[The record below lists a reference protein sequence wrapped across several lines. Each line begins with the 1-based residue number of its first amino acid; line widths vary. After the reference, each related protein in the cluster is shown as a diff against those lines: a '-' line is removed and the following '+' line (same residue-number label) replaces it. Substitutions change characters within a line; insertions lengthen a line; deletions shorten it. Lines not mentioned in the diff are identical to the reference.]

1 MYGFVGI
8 AIFCM
13 LLTYYMWIK
22 AVKTGTIYWSTM
34 AALSYFYMVGER
46 KVLVFIVSQNW
57 TKPVIK
63 YCLQVSSWGGYVFL
77 INLIPLH
84 VLVLMFTGRFSH
96 RIYSAYSTLYCV
108 GTLLSMQVSFVG
120 FQPIQTSEH
129 MLVSQFENIE
139 RILSNLRR
147 KLQFVFFFVFPPGSG
162 CLWPVPNLFCCW
174 VSQK

>member
-1 MYGFVGI
+1 MLHLKILVFVYFMYVIFAGI

-13 LLTYYMWIK
+13 LLTYFMWIK

-34 AALSYFYMVGER
+34 AALSYFYMVIER
-46 KVLVFIVSQNW
+46 IVVFLFLLEW
-57 TKPVIK
+57 TKPNSK
-63 YCLQVSSWGGYVFL
+63 CFLQVSSWGGYVFL

-129 MLVSQFENIE
+129 MLVSYFND
-139 RILSNLRR
+139 
-147 KLQFVFFFVFPPGSG
+147 
-162 CLWPVPNLFCCW
+162 
-174 VSQK
+174 